1 MIDLLAHSLL
11 PLHRPPLID
20 KIHTEEMQYQ
30 APEHE
35 IRKRPRTSSGRRCH
49 DAARNKSGE
58 KAGRQAGRN
67 SPLMTDGPKL
77 PFILRVRLDAQ
88 TGREDEL
95 AHRGAEAG
103 EEGVEGLV
111 MREERHRGR

>member
-1 MIDLLAHSLL
+1 M
-11 PLHRPPLID
+11 
-20 KIHTEEMQYQ
+20 TQQ
-30 APEHE
+30 
-35 IRKRPRTSSGRRCH
+35 
-49 DAARNKSGE
+49 RNKADD
-58 KAGRQAGRN
+58 KAGRQAGRQGEAN

-103 EEGVEGLV
+103 EEGVERLL
-111 MREERHRGR
+111 MRERRR